1 MYAGLV
7 KTAQALIAKFGT
19 ARTLARTTQGAFDP
33 LTGTYASTTTD
44 HTVNGVEVNIN
55 FGWGSGRV
63 GSLDY
68 KFNIETGD
76 GILLVAAGVIEP
88 QAGDSIDGQTVVAVE
103 TVKPADV
110 AVLYKVQVRAQ

>member
-19 ARTLARTTQGAFDP
+19 ERTLTRTTQGAFDP
-33 LTGTYASTTTD
+33 LTGTYASTTAD
-44 HTVNGVEVNIN
+44 HKLNGVQVGIN
-55 FGWGSGRV
+55 DSWRG
-63 GSLDY
+63 
-68 KFNIETGD
+68 KFVIETGD
-76 GILLVAAGVIEP
+76 SVFLLAAGVIEP
-88 QAGDSIDGQTVVAVE
+88 QAGDKVDGQTVVAVE